1 MNLLRTKVVLLVA
14 AFAFAL
20 SVPAFAD
27 QVLWNQPYDL
37 KGQVYASQND
47 TNGLGN
53 FATTYDNFTVGDGTT
68 ITQFQWT
75 GGYFNG
81 NPGTIT
87 GWTISIY
94 NDNNGQPGNPIESKH
109 YSGNGSETLL
119 GGNIYTYEID
129 DAWPVGCKPCNLWI
143 SFVPDLVF
151 PPQWGWA
158 SGTGGD
164 GIAYQDYFGNRSQLG
179 ADLAFTLI
187 GTQVPE
193 PGSLALLA
201 TGVLGVA
208 GTIRRK
214 ML

>member
-1 MNLLRTKVVLLVA
+1 MNLLRIKVVLLVV

-20 SVPAFAD
+20 SVPALAD
-27 QVLWNQPYDL
+27 QVLWNQPYDGM
-37 KGQVYASQND
+37 GQLFASQND

-53 FATTYDNFTVGDGTT
+53 FATTYDNFTVGGGTT

-81 NPGTIT
+81 DPGQIT
-87 GWTISIY
+87 GWTITIY
-94 NDNNGQPGNPIESKH
+94 QDSGGQPGDPLLSKH
-109 YSGNGSETLL
+109 YAGNGNETLL
-119 GGNIYTYEID
+119 GGLIYSYEID
-129 DAWPVGCKPCNLWI
+129 DPWPVGCKPCWI

-164 GIAYQDYFGNRSQLG
+164 GIAYQDFFGDRSQLG

-193 PGSLALLA
+193 PGSLVLLG
-201 TGVLGVA
+201 TGVLGIA
-208 GTIRRK
+208 GAIRRK
-214 ML
+214 MF

>member
-1 MNLLRTKVVLLVA
+1 MNLLRTKVVLLVV

-27 QVLWNQPYDL
+27 QVLWNQPYDGM
-37 KGQVYASQND
+37 GQLFASQND

-81 NPGTIT
+81 DPGQITSWTIT
-87 GWTISIY
+87 IY
-94 NDNNGQPGNPIESKH
+94 NDNNGQPGSPILSKN
-109 YSGNGSETLL
+109 YIGNGNETLL
-119 GGNIYTYEID
+119 GGSIYSYDIGD
-129 DAWPVGCKPCNLWI
+129 SWPVGCKPCWI

-158 SGTGGD
+158 TGTGGD
-164 GIAYQDYFGNRSQLG
+164 GIAYQDFFGDRSQLG

-193 PGSLALLA
+193 PGSLVLLG

-208 GTIRRK
+208 GAIRRK
-214 ML
+214 MF